1 MDRIRKMREKMK
13 GKKLVET
20 FVSNKIM
27 DLAKKLENNI
37 QNQGS
42 FKESDGRNSKL
53 KVEDGLFTIINS
65 QKISKFYKKKNLKKL
80 NLQINNK

>member
-1 MDRIRKMREKMK
+1 MERIRKMREKMK
-13 GKKLVET
+13 GKKMVET

-37 QNQGS
+37 QKQGS
-42 FKESDGRNSKL
+42 FKESDGINLKL

-65 QKISKFYKKKNLKKL
+65 QKISKFYEKKPKK
-80 NLQINNK
+80 IEFTD

>member
-37 QNQGS
+37 QKQGS
-42 FKESDGRNSKL
+42 FKEIDGINLNL
-53 KVEDGLFTIINS
+53 KVEDELFTIKNS
-65 QKISKFYKKKNLKKL
+65 KKISKFYKKT
-80 NLQINNK
+80 

>member
-42 FKESDGRNSKL
+42 FKESDRKILKL
-53 KVEDGLFTIINS
+53 KAEDGLFTIINS
-65 QKISKFYKKKNLKKL
+65 QKNI
-80 NLQINNK
+80 

>member
-20 FVSNKIM
+20 FVSKKII

-37 QNQGS
+37 QKHGS
-42 FKESDGRNSKL
+42 FKESDGINLKL

-65 QKISKFYKKKNLKKL
+65 QKISKFYKKNLKKL

>member
-1 MDRIRKMREKMK
+1 MK
-13 GKKLVET
+13 GKKLIET

-37 QNQGS
+37 QKQGS
-42 FKESDGRNSKL
+42 FKESDGINLNL

-65 QKISKFYKKKNLKKL
+65 QKISKFYKKNLKKL
-80 NLQINNK
+80 NLLINIK

>member
-13 GKKLVET
+13 GKKFVET

-42 FKESDGRNSKL
+42 FKESDGSNSKL

-65 QKISKFYKKKNLKKL
+65 QKISKFYKKKPKK
-80 NLQINNK
+80 IEFPD

>member
-1 MDRIRKMREKMK
+1 MREKMK

-27 DLAKKLENNI
+27 DVAKKLENNI

-42 FKESDGRNSKL
+42 FKESDGSNSKL

-65 QKISKFYKKKNLKKL
+65 YKISKFYQKKPKK
-80 NLQINNK
+80 IEFTD

>member
-27 DLAKKLENNI
+27 DLAKKLDNNI
-37 QNQGS
+37 Q
-42 FKESDGRNSKL
+42 
-53 KVEDGLFTIINS
+53 
-65 QKISKFYKKKNLKKL
+65 SKFHLKKVMES
-80 NLQINNK
+80 I

>member
-13 GKKLVET
+13 GKKMVET

-37 QNQGS
+37 QKQGS
-42 FKESDGRNSKL
+42 FKESDGINLKL
-53 KVEDGLFTIINS
+53 KVEVGLFTIINS
-65 QKISKFYKKKNLKKL
+65 QKISKFYKKT
-80 NLQINNK
+80 

>member
-42 FKESDGRNSKL
+42 FKESDGSNSKL

-65 QKISKFYKKKNLKKL
+65 QKISKFYKKNLKKL

>member
-27 DLAKKLENNI
+27 DLAKKLEDNI
-37 QNQGS
+37 QKQGL
-42 FKESDGRNSKL
+42 FKEGDGINLKL
-53 KVEDGLFTIINS
+53 KVEDELFIIIKS
-65 QKISKFYKKKNLKKL
+65 KKISKFYKKPKK
-80 NLQINNK
+80 IEFTDY

>member
-13 GKKLVET
+13 GKKMVET
-20 FVSNKIM
+20 FFSNKIM

-37 QNQGS
+37 QKQGSS
-42 FKESDGRNSKL
+42 FKEKDGINLKL

-65 QKISKFYKKKNLKKL
+65 QKISKFYKKNLKKL
-80 NLQINNK
+80 NLLINNK

>member
-1 MDRIRKMREKMK
+1 MERIRKMREKMK
-13 GKKLVET
+13 GKKMVET

-37 QNQGS
+37 QKQGS
-42 FKESDGRNSKL
+42 FKESDGINLKL

-65 QKISKFYKKKNLKKL
+65 QKISKFYKKKPKK
-80 NLQINNK
+80 IEFTD

>member
-1 MDRIRKMREKMK
+1 MK

-37 QNQGS
+37 QKQGS
-42 FKESDGRNSKL
+42 FKESDGSNINL

-65 QKISKFYKKKNLKKL
+65 QKISKFYKKKPKK
-80 NLQINNK
+80 IEFTD

>member
-20 FVSNKIM
+20 FVSNKII
-27 DLAKKLENNI
+27 DLSKKLENNI

-42 FKESDGRNSKL
+42 FKESDGSNSKL

-65 QKISKFYKKKNLKKL
+65 QKISKFYKKNLKKL

>member
-1 MDRIRKMREKMK
+1 MDRIRKMREKMNP
-13 GKKLVET
+13 KKLVET

-42 FKESDGRNSKL
+42 FKESDGSNSKL
-53 KVEDGLFTIINS
+53 KVENGLYTIINS
-65 QKISKFYKKKNLKKL
+65 QKISKFYKKKPKK
-80 NLQINNK
+80 IEFID

>member
-13 GKKLVET
+13 GKKMVET

-37 QNQGS
+37 QKQGS
-42 FKESDGRNSKL
+42 FKESDGINLKL

-65 QKISKFYKKKNLKKL
+65 QKISKFYRKNLKKL
-80 NLQINNK
+80 NLLINYK

>member
-13 GKKLVET
+13 GKKMVET

-37 QNQGS
+37 QKQGS
-42 FKESDGRNSKL
+42 FKESDGINLNL
-53 KVEDGLFTIINS
+53 KIEYGLFTIINS
-65 QKISKFYKKKNLKKL
+65 KKISKFYKKT
-80 NLQINNK
+80 

>member
-42 FKESDGRNSKL
+42 FKESDGSNSKL

-65 QKISKFYKKKNLKKL
+65 QKISKFYKKNLKKL
-80 NLQINNK
+80 NLLINNK

>member
-1 MDRIRKMREKMK
+1 MK

-37 QNQGS
+37 QKQGS
-42 FKESDGRNSKL
+42 FKESDGINLKL
-53 KVEDGLFTIINS
+53 KAEDGLFTIINS
-65 QKISKFYKKKNLKKL
+65 QKISKFYKKILKKL
-80 NLQINNK
+80 NLLINIK

>member
-1 MDRIRKMREKMK
+1 MRDKTK

-37 QNQGS
+37 QKQS
-42 FKESDGRNSKL
+42 SIKESDGINLKL

-65 QKISKFYKKKNLKKL
+65 QKISKFYKKPKK
-80 NLQINNK
+80 IEFTD

>member
-1 MDRIRKMREKMK
+1 MK
-13 GKKLVET
+13 EKKLIET
-20 FVSNKIM
+20 YVSNKIM

-37 QNQGS
+37 QNHGS
-42 FKESDGRNSKL
+42 FKESDGSNSKL

-65 QKISKFYKKKNLKKL
+65 QKISKFYKKNLKKL

>member
-42 FKESDGRNSKL
+42 FKESDGSNSKL

-65 QKISKFYKKKNLKKL
+65 QKISKFNKKKPKK
-80 NLQINNK
+80 IEFTD

>member
-1 MDRIRKMREKMK
+1 MDRISKMREKMK

-27 DLAKKLENNI
+27 DLAKKLESNI

-42 FKESDGRNSKL
+42 FKESDG
-53 KVEDGLFTIINS
+53 
-65 QKISKFYKKKNLKKL
+65 KNLKL
-80 NLQINNK
+80 

>member
-1 MDRIRKMREKMK
+1 MDGIRKMREKMK
-13 GKKLVET
+13 RKKLAET
-20 FVSNKIM
+20 FVSDKII
-27 DLAKKLENNI
+27 DLTKKLENNI

-65 QKISKFYKKKNLKKL
+65 QKLSKFYKKNLKKL

>member
-42 FKESDGRNSKL
+42 FKESDGSNSKL

-65 QKISKFYKKKNLKKL
+65 QKISKFYIKKPKK
-80 NLQINNK
+80 IEFTD